1 LTRREPLAG
10 GVAEA
15 PDPMR
20 VLITTESFLPYL
32 SGVTVS
38 VDALAR
44 GLGARGHDV
53 LVLAPR
59 PAGAAAPAPVG
70 SPGPAPGY
78 AWLPSFQPLAI
89 APPGYRV
96 PWPIPWAT
104 ALRTARAFRPDVVH
118 AQSPFVTGLFARG
131 LARSLGVPLVF
142 THHTRFADYGHYLG
156 PLAAPGSW
164 AVDGYLRRFWRSCAA
179 IVAPSTDLADE
190 IRDRLP
196 APKRSSVRVIPTGVD
211 VDGFRRTV
219 PLDPRASAGWPA
231 DAVVV
236 ASLGRLAPEKR
247 PDLVLDGFA
256 EAARRDPRLRL
267 LVIGGGPSE
276 PSLRDRASAAEN
288 VGRVHLT
295 GSLPRPEALARLAG
309 ADLFLFVSRT
319 ETQGLVLAEALAA
332 GLPAV
337 AVRAPGVADSVR
349 DGIDGTIVDEDPA
362 ATLPGRLGE
371 AVVALAHPAT
381 LAATRARVGA
391 DSGRFAVDRRVAETE
406 GLYADLAR
414 RERHR

>member
-1 LTRREPLAG
+1 
-10 GVAEA
+10 
-15 PDPMR
+15 MR

-53 LVLAPR
+53 LVMAPR
-59 PAGAAAPAPVG
+59 PFQGAAPGPVG
-70 SPGPAPGY
+70 SPGPAPQY
-78 AWLPSFQPLAI
+78 AWLPSFQPPAI

-96 PWPIPWAT
+96 PWPVPWA
-104 ALRTARAFRPDVVH
+104 AGVRTARAFRPDVVH

-131 LARSLGVPLVF
+131 LCRSLGVPLVF

-190 IRDRLP
+190 IRGRLP
-196 APKRSSVRVIPTGVD
+196 ASRRSSVRVIPTGVD
-211 VDGFRRTV
+211 VEGIREIV
-219 PLDPRASAGWPA
+219 PVDPRASAGWPA

-247 PDLVLDGFA
+247 PDLVLDGFG

-276 PSLRDRASAAEN
+276 RSMRERAEAPEII
-288 VGRVHLT
+288 GRVNLT

-337 AVRAPGVADSVR
+337 AVRAPGVTDSVR
-349 DGIDGTIVDEDPA
+349 DGVDGTIVDEEPTS
-362 ATLPGRLGE
+362 TLPGRLGE
-371 AVVALAHPAT
+371 AVVALANAAA
-381 LAATRARVGA
+381 LGATRARVTA
-391 DSGRFAVDRRVAETE
+391 DAGRFAGTRRVAEVEALYT
-406 GLYADLAR
+406 GLRR
-414 RERHR
+414 RERRR